1 MNPQDFWILNV
12 DDDEAGRY
20 AKSRILQRA
29 GYRVLDAGTGTEA
42 LRIAREEK
50 PQLIL
55 LDVMLPD
62 INGLKVCQMLKR
74 DPVTAPIMIL
84 QISATHVSESD
95 RVQGL
100 EGGADGYLTEP
111 LEAEELLATV
121 KALLRL
127 YNREEEN
134 RHLLQQLRDADRQK
148 DEFLAT
154 LAHELRN
161 PLHPIRGAVEI
172 MRLKEQLDPDVQLSR
187 DIIDQQVTH
196 LARLIEDLL
205 DVARITR
212 DTLVLRKE
220 RLGLAAAIKGALD
233 ASRDFM
239 ESHGHQPIV
248 SLPPESVEIEAD
260 LVRLTQIL
268 VNLLNNAAKYTPR
281 GKSIRLSASVRDGSA
296 TISVSDEGVGISP
309 DQLPHVFEKFY
320 QIDRSLERSESGLG
334 LGLSLA
340 RRLVELHGGKVEARS
355 AGLGLGSEFSVSLP
369 VVRGS
374 QQPQGRPQSDRGAD
388 TETSGWRILIV
399 DDGPR
404 TREMYSMLLSKQG
417 HQVETAADGW
427 SALEIVESFNPD
439 AVLLDVG
446 MPGLNGFDTCEKMRA
461 RPAGKDA
468 VLVAVTG
475 WAQHEVQE
483 RADEAGFDGILV
495 KPAGARDIL
504 QLVGRLLEEKGRE
517 MPATDR

>member
-1 MNPQDFWILNV
+1 
-12 DDDEAGRY
+12 
-20 AKSRILQRA
+20 
-29 GYRVLDAGTGTEA
+29 
-42 LRIAREEK
+42 
-50 PQLIL
+50 
-55 LDVMLPD
+55 
-62 INGLKVCQMLKR
+62 
-74 DPVTAPIMIL
+74 
-84 QISATHVSESD
+84 
-95 RVQGL
+95 
-100 EGGADGYLTEP
+100 
-111 LEAEELLATV
+111 
-121 KALLRL
+121 
-127 YNREEEN
+127 
-134 RHLLQQLRDADRQK
+134 
-148 DEFLAT
+148 
-154 LAHELRN
+154 
-161 PLHPIRGAVEI
+161 
-172 MRLKEQLDPDVQLSR
+172 
-187 DIIDQQVTH
+187 
-196 LARLIEDLL
+196 
-205 DVARITR
+205 
-212 DTLVLRKE
+212 
-220 RLGLAAAIKGALD
+220 
-233 ASRDFM
+233 
-239 ESHGHQPIV
+239 
-248 SLPPESVEIEAD
+248 
-260 LVRLTQIL
+260 
-268 VNLLNNAAKYTPR
+268 
-281 GKSIRLSASVRDGSA
+281 
-296 TISVSDEGVGISP
+296 
-309 DQLPHVFEKFY
+309 VFEKFY
-320 QIDRSLERSESGLG
+320 QIDRSLERAESGLG

-374 QQPQGRPQSDRGAD
+374 QQPQGRPKSDRGAD
-388 TETSGWRILIV
+388 AETPGWRILIV

-517 MPATDR
+517 TAAAIR

>member
-1 MNPQDFWILNV
+1 MNPQDFLILNT

-29 GYRVLDAGTGTEA
+29 GYHVVDAGTGTEA

-84 QISATHVSESD
+84 QISATQVSEAD

-134 RHLLQQLRDADRQK
+134 RRLLDHLRDADRQK
-148 DEFLAT
+148 DEFLAI

-172 MRLKEQLDPDVQLSR
+172 MRLKDQLDPDVRLSR

-196 LARLIEDLL
+196 LARLIDDLL

-220 RLGLAAAIKGALD
+220 KLGLAAAIKSALD

-248 SLPPESVEIEAD
+248 SLPPESVEIDAD
-260 LVRLTQIL
+260 PVRLTQIL

-281 GKSIRLSASVRDGSA
+281 GKSIRLSSSVQDGSA
-296 TISVSDEGVGISP
+296 TISVSDEGIGIPP
-309 DQLPHVFEKFY
+309 DQLPHVFDKFY
-320 QIDRSLERSESGLG
+320 QIDRSLERAESGLG
-334 LGLSLA
+334 LGLSLT

-369 VVRGS
+369 VVCGS
-374 QQPQGRPQSDRGAD
+374 QQPQTGALSDRGAD
-388 TETSGWRILIV
+388 GKTPGWRILIV
-399 DDGPR
+399 D
-404 TREMYSMLLSKQG
+404 
-417 HQVETAADGW
+417 
-427 SALEIVESFNPD
+427 EI
-439 AVLLDVG
+439 G
-446 MPGLNGFDTCEKMRA
+446 RA
-461 RPAGKDA
+461 
-468 VLVAVTG
+468 
-475 WAQHEVQE
+475 
-483 RADEAGFDGILV
+483 
-495 KPAGARDIL
+495 
-504 QLVGRLLEEKGRE
+504 
-517 MPATDR
+517 

>member
-1 MNPQDFWILNV
+1 MNPQDFLILNV
-12 DDDEAGRY
+12 DDDEAGCY

-29 GYRVLDAGTGTEA
+29 GYRVLDAGTGTTA
-42 LRIAREEK
+42 LRIVREEK
-50 PQLIL
+50 PQLVL

-62 INGLKVCQMLKR
+62 INGLKVCQMLKG
-74 DPVTAPIMIL
+74 DPLTAPIMIL
-84 QISATHVSESD
+84 QVSATHVSETD
-95 RVQGL
+95 RVLGL

-134 RHLLQQLRDADRQK
+134 RCLLQQLREADRQK
-148 DEFLAT
+148 DEFLAI

-172 MRLKEQLDPDVQLSR
+172 MRLKDQLDPEVELSR
-187 DIIDQQVTH
+187 SIIDQQVTH

-220 RLGLAAAIKGALD
+220 KLGLAAAIKGALD

-248 SLPPESVEIEAD
+248 SLPPASVEVDAD
-260 LVRLTQIL
+260 PVRLTQIL

-281 GKSIRLSASVRDGSA
+281 GKSIRLSASVQDGRA

-309 DQLPHVFEKFY
+309 DKLPHVFEKFY

-334 LGLSLA
+334 LGLSLSRKLA
-340 RRLVELHGGKVEARS
+340 ELHGGKVEARS
-355 AGLGLGSEFSVSLP
+355 AGLGLGSEFLLSLP
-369 VVRGS
+369 VVSGS
-374 QQPQGRPQSDRGAD
+374 QQPQTGAHSDPEAGA
-388 TETSGWRILIV
+388 ETPSWRILIV

-446 MPGLNGFDTCEKMRA
+446 MPGLNGFDTCEKIRA
-461 RPAGKDA
+461 QPAGKDA

-483 RADEAGFDGILV
+483 RADESGFDGILV

-517 MPATDR
+517 TPAATR